1 MKKNQDINEDDGR
14 TVADMSQVSGGHL
27 FGRHHRYSREMQSG
41 PGGFGGSQFGSGGG
55 FGGQQSGPGEGF
67 GGQQS
72 RWEMQRPR
80 TEERPW
86 ENAPFTRKERWMYTL
101 GALKASL
108 LIGLVYLAG
117 LGLLVGLM
125 VFFWK

>member
-1 MKKNQDINEDDGR
+1 MADRRCAVRKKIVSGRKMAMKKNQDINEDDGR

-41 PGGFGGSQFGSGGG
+41 PGGFGG
-55 FGGQQSGPGEGF
+55 
-67 GGQQS
+67 QQS
-72 RWEMQRPR
+72 RWEMQRP

>member
-41 PGGFGGSQFGSGGG
+41 PGG